1 MRELHQKFASG
12 VAARHQKMTGQS
24 GFGRAHRPNM
34 QIVNRGNARLLSEKI
49 TDLIGLDPGGHRIE
63 RHANG
68 VTSRF
73 QVPAE

>member
-1 MRELHQKFASG
+1 
-12 VAARHQKMTGQS
+12 
-24 GFGRAHRPNM
+24 
-34 QIVNRGNARLLSEKI
+34 VNRGNARLLSEKI